1 MRVNRFV
8 ALPRELD
15 CAKVSVML
23 LRTLIAK
30 LFKLQKTW
38 DANSNL
44 RTVRT
49 ARTKCN

>member
-1 MRVNRFV
+1 MRVNQFG
-8 ALPRELD
+8 ALPHELD
-15 CAKVSVML
+15 RARVSVML
-23 LRTLIAK
+23 LRMLIVK

-38 DANSNL
+38 DANWNL